1 MGGLGSG
8 GGPLGHVMA
17 VDFLFYFFL
26 STIVPPISLFAK
38 WNVALR
44 SLHPPPRKSKV
55 SWSRAQINVN
65 V

>member
-44 SLHPPPRKSKV
+44 SLHPPQEIEGELEPSPDKR
-55 SWSRAQINVN
+55 
-65 V
+65 